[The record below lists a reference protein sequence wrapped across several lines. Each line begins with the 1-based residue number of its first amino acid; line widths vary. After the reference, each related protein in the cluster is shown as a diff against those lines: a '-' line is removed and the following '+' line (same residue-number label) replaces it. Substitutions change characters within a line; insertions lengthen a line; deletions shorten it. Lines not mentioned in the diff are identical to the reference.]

1 LSQFTNEGEVQLLS
15 YVLKGVTLKAD
26 GFGGSTAFTPS
37 DTGGANQGVYISLHH
52 TASPG
57 ENGVLTNEVSTSGT
71 GYSRKL
77 VAFTAGTE
85 STSTDTAL
93 GTVMSNSAQISWTAT
108 GDWNG
113 SSNITHFGLHFGS
126 GYSAGPPVVSNTMF
140 MYGALTVA
148 KPVTNGDTVTIAAAD
163 IDITLK

>member
-1 LSQFTNEGEVQLLS
+1 MSQFTNEGEVQLLS

-85 STSTDTAL
+85 STSTNTAL
-93 GTVMSNSAQISWTAT
+93 GTVMSNSAQISWTAS

-113 SSNITHFGLHFGS
+113 SNDITHFGLHFGS
-126 GYSAGPPVVSNTMF
+126 GTSNAMF

-163 IDITLK
+163 IDITLE

>member
-1 LSQFTNEGEVQLLS
+1 MSQFTNEGEVQLLS

-93 GTVMSNSAQISWTAT
+93 GTVMSNSAQISWTAS

-126 GYSAGPPVVSNTMF
+126 GASNAMF

>member
-1 LSQFTNEGEVQLLS
+1 MSQFTNEGEVQLLS

-57 ENGVLTNEVSTSGT
+57 ENGVLTNEVSTTGT

-85 STSTDTAL
+85 STSTNTAL
-93 GTVMSNSAQISWTAT
+93 GTVMSNSAQISWTAS

-113 SSNITHFGLHFGS
+113 SNNIAYFGLHFGS
-126 GYSAGPPVVSNTMF
+126 AASNAMF

-163 IDITLK
+163 IDITLE